1 MQVWA
6 VTLDENAAAAFQLY
20 QRGLELVDA
29 DSRQRL
35 QRFYHK
41 IDSIRG
47 LIGRLLP
54 RMLLIQQG
62 ITPDGMTFGR
72 TESGKP
78 YISRQSMLQFPIGY
92 NITHDSGLVAM
103 AYDCS
108 PGLYHD
114 PPAYRIGV
122 DVMKLQLPRRET
134 FAGFVTIVND
144 QLTPLERNILLLPS
158 LQETEALRRFYL
170 IWTLKEAYTKA
181 LGLGLGFDFS
191 RIEYD
196 VPRNRVRIDGVVPQ
210 GWRFVRFQLAH
221 SRSTGQDV
229 YVGVAA
235 EYTGGEQDGC
245 VVEEGQPDAW
255 LKVDDAVTFL
265 EKALGT

>member
-1 MQVWA
+1 
-6 VTLDENAAAAFQLY
+6 
-20 QRGLELVDA
+20 
-29 DSRQRL
+29 
-35 QRFYHK
+35 
-41 IDSIRG
+41 
-47 LIGRLLP
+47 
-54 RMLLIQQG
+54 MLLIQQG

-78 YISRQSMLQFPIGY
+78 YISRQSMLQIPIGY

-134 FAGFVTIVND
+134 FAEFVTIVND

-196 VPRNRVRIDGVVPQ
+196 VHRNRVRIDGVVPQ